1 VNERTYI
8 RKVLKQTSIRLNKK
22 LGQTFLIDDG
32 IAEKIVESAHI
43 KKDDVCLEIG
53 AGFGVL
59 TQKIARRAKKVIAVE
74 IDRRIFEILKKR
86 LKCSQNLTLLNDD
99 ILKLG
104 LEEIFQKYGKVKIVS
119 NLPYSITTPVI
130 AYLIRNREFIDGCI
144 LTMQK
149 EVAERLVA
157 RPGTKAYGALTVK
170 VKYFIETHPLFYIPK
185 DRFLPSPEVDSAT
198 VNLEFLDKPRVS
210 VICEDLFFKVIDLS
224 FQQRRKMLKN
234 CIFISK
240 KDASQL
246 PIDLRRRGETLSV
259 EEFAKLANGLTKI
272 GITFL

>member
-1 VNERTYI
+1 MNERTYI
-8 RKVLKQTSIRLNKK
+8 RKVLKQTSIRLKKK
-22 LGQTFLIDDG
+22 LGQTFLIDDE

-53 AGFGVL
+53 AGFGIL
-59 TQKIARRAKKVIAVE
+59 TQKMTRKAKKVIAVE
-74 IDRRIFEILKKR
+74 IDERIFEILKKR
-86 LKCSQNLTLLNDD
+86 LECSHNVTLLNND
-99 ILKLG
+99 ILKLD
-104 LEEIFQKYGKVKIVS
+104 LRIFQKYGKVKIVS

-130 AYLIRNREFIDGCI
+130 EYLIRNREFIDGCI

-170 VKYFIETHPLFYIPK
+170 VKYFIETHPLFYIPS

-198 VNLEFLDKPRVS
+198 VKIEFLDKPRVS
-210 VICEDLFFKVIDLS
+210 VICEDLFFKVVDLS

-234 CIFISK
+234 CILVSK

-246 PIDLRRRGETLSV
+246 PVDLRRRGETLSV
-259 EEFAKLANGLTKI
+259 EEFAKLANSLNKI
-272 GITFL
+272 GITSL